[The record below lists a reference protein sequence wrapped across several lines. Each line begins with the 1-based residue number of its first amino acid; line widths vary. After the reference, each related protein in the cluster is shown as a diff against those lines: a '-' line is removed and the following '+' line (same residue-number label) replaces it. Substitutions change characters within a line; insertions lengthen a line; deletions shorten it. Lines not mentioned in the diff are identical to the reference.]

1 MAKISHMEVSWKLLR
16 GPSDWRCGL
25 KLRKTFITL
34 VTGDKDYGEK
44 KDKSKS
50 TEKSDS
56 SEKAEGDSEQTE
68 SEEKGTDETEE
79 DKVKEKEQEH
89 KQLIKG

>member
-1 MAKISHMEVSWKLLR
+1 MAKISHMEVSLKLLR
-16 GPSDWRCGL
+16 GPTDWRCGL

-34 VTGDKDYGEK
+34 ITGDEEYGEK
-44 KDKSKS
+44 NDQNKD

-68 SEEKGTDETEE
+68 SEEKMEE
-79 DKVKEKEQEH
+79 EQENR
-89 KQLIKG
+89 QLIQG